1 MVLEGSPDPPRCRQD
16 LELEATRCLQEA
28 EGGPRPALGGLDI
41 SHKIGTHLINEC
53 VFFFFYGIV
62 FFWVRFLFT
71 YKNAGRLIGFITYTY
86 TL

>member
-53 VFFFFYGIV
+53 VFFFFMGL
-62 FFWVRFLFT
+62 FFFGLGFCL
-71 YKNAGRLIGFITYTY
+71 LIKMQGD
-86 TL
+86 